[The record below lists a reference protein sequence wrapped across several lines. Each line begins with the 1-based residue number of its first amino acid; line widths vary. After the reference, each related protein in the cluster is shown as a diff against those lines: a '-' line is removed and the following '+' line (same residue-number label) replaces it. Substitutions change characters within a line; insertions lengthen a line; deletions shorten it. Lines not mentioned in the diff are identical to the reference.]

1 MSHAYLVTLAYGDQE
16 APTLAQVIYL
26 SETEG
31 EDTRT
36 VAEAVLRHASNT
48 APQKQQ
54 FDWSTMRLNGT
65 EMLDADGTA
74 SLVDACSKGQVG
86 IGRVSVLKLSSD

>member
-1 MSHAYLVTLAYGDQE
+1 
-16 APTLAQVIYL
+16 
-26 SETEG
+26 
-31 EDTRT
+31 
-36 VAEAVLRHASNT
+36 
-48 APQKQQ
+48 
-54 FDWSTMRLNGT
+54 MRLNGT